1 MRALVIIALLATPAH
16 AGRSSFGWFE
26 GTDVLDERAVEL
38 QTRLTERNDL
48 GDTRIRETTLW
59 LGPQVGI
66 TNQLELTL
74 PFEMGST
81 SAVGIDQDFALRQ
94 HGAELR
100 YRFTERDNAIA
111 PLAKLSVIRDVVRRD
126 AIHAELDAAVSYT
139 IRGVYVGGSLGVI
152 GDVNRGGLRLTV
164 RPALAASIAVTGYL
178 RAGAELHAELE
189 RESGATSWI
198 VAGPSA
204 SWTHGRFWLSA
215 TYGIGLS
222 NISSAP
228 RLVWAVAF

>member
-1 MRALVIIALLATPAH
+1 MRALLIIALLAAPAY
-16 AGRSSFGWFE
+16 AGRTYFGWFG

-48 GDTRIRETTLW
+48 GDTRIRDTTLW
-59 LGPQVGI
+59 VGPQIGI
-66 TNQLELTL
+66 TKQLELTL
-74 PFEMGST
+74 PVEMIWA
-81 SAVGIDQDFALRQ
+81 SAVGFEQDFALRRY
-94 HGAELR
+94 GADLR
-100 YRFTERDNAIA
+100 YRFTDRDKAIA
-111 PLAKLSVIRDVVRRD
+111 PLVMLSVTRDVVRRD
-126 AIHAELDAAVSYT
+126 VIHAELDAAVSYT
-139 IRGVYVGGSLGVI
+139 FGRIYAAGAIGVV

-164 RPALAASIAVTGYL
+164 RPAVAASVGITGDL

-189 RESGATSWI
+189 RDSGATSWI

-215 TYGIGLS
+215 TYGIGVK

-228 RLVWAVAF
+228 RLVWAMAF